1 MPKIN
6 VTVKWQGKKFEN
18 IELDTDESP
27 ELFKTQVYSQTGVPP
42 ERQKIMV
49 KGGILKDDTDLNKLN
64 LKDGHSFMMMGTAG
78 ELPKPP
84 PKPTQFL
91 EDMTDAEI
99 AEVLDIPP
107 GLENLGNTCYMNATL
122 QCMRAMPELQ
132 SSLEKYTGGL
142 GGVDNRGNLVASLR
156 DLFINLN
163 KTTEGFPP
171 LVFWQMLRQCFPQ
184 FSQTGQGGIPMQQ
197 DAEECWSEIVSVLK
211 AKLPKEDEEK
221 NFIERYMTGE
231 LQTETICEEA
241 PEEEKTITKDTFNK
255 LSCHI
260 SININYM
267 VNGIL
272 ESLNEEIE
280 KNSPTLNRSAKYQ
293 RKSRVTRLPQYL
305 PVQFV
310 RFFWKPQELVKAKI
324 LRKVKFP
331 LEFDATELCT
341 PELQNKFSKAK
352 LKLKE
357 IEDKKVAKEREEKR
371 RKMNDDV
378 NGGKVAA
385 ATSSTAAKGVS
396 SSTTMDVDETE
407 KLDWKEYLDPELV
420 KDVGCNPTGQYELV
434 AVLTHV
440 GRSADSG
447 HYIAWVKKGKNEWH
461 KFDDDKVSVLQDSDI
476 ERLDGG
482 GDWHTAY
489 IVLYQA
495 KKLE

>member
-6 VTVKWQGKKFEN
+6 VTVKWNGKKFEN
-18 IELDTDESP
+18 LELDTDESP
-27 ELFKTQVYSQTGVPP
+27 ELFKTQIYSQTGVPP

-49 KGGILKDDTDLNKLN
+49 KGGILKDSTDLNKLG
-64 LKDGHSFMMMGTAG
+64 LKEGHSFMMMGTAG

-84 PKPTQFL
+84 PKPVQFL
-91 EDMTDAEI
+91 EDMSDAQV
-99 AEVLDIPP
+99 AEALDIPP

-132 SSLEKYTGGL
+132 TSLEAYQGGL
-142 GGVDNRGNLVASLR
+142 SGVDNRGNLVASLR
-156 DLFINLN
+156 DLYANLN
-163 KTTEGFPP
+163 KVADGFPP
-171 LVFWQMLRQCFPQ
+171 LVFWQMLRQSFPQ

-197 DAEECWSEIVSVLK
+197 DAEECWSELVSVLK
-211 AKLPKEDEEK
+211 AKLPKDEAEK
-221 NFIERYMTGE
+221 NFVDRYMTGE
-231 LQTETICEEA
+231 LQTETQCEEA
-241 PEEEKTITKDTFNK
+241 PEEQKIVTHDTFTK

-267 VNGIL
+267 INGIL
-272 ESLNEEIE
+272 ESLNEELE
-280 KNSPTLNRSAKYQ
+280 KNSPTLNRTAKYK
-293 RKSRVTRLPQYL
+293 RTSRVSRLPQYL

-310 RFFWKPQELVKAKI
+310 RFFWKPQEQVKAKI

-352 LKLKE
+352 LKLKDVA
-357 IEDKKVAKEREEKR
+357 DKKVAKEREEKR
-371 RKMNDDV
+371 RKMNNSEEPTPMETD
-378 NGGKVAA
+378 
-385 ATSSTAAKGVS
+385 
-396 SSTTMDVDETE
+396 TTEIV
-407 KLDWKEYLDPELV
+407 DWKEYLDPELV
-420 KDVGCNPTGQYELV
+420 QDVGCNPTGQYELA

-447 HYIAWVKKGKNEWH
+447 HYIAWVKKAANEWH
-461 KFDDDKVSVLQDSDI
+461 KFDDDKVSVLQDADI

-489 IVLYQA
+489 IVLYRA
-495 KKLE
+495 KQLS